1 MVTQLL
7 TSTSLSTVVGVS
19 VPHGGEGKSFVSE
32 RIDCVSTILGYETA
46 LGSNDGTNNALA
58 ALAGPDRVATF
69 KWDADAERARTIITR
84 QRDNHIVCF
93 DVGANSDAEDTRF
106 LNFAHGAREA
116 ATKLGAR
123 FIMLVPT
130 ATNKGGGLNTAVNAA
145 KVYRSEGFETVLL
158 LNDRDGSANFGDLD
172 IIPKD
177 LEVGRIAHL
186 APGFQAYRKSRE
198 GDPLYSVITQPTPG
212 YSQASAIIRNQVL
225 QDARSN
231 WMAKVFWWDG
241 ALDNLPEPTVQPKL
255 MKHVST
261 MALAS
266 DQTVINLLASWLRSL
281 ILVTLSN
288 SLAYQVIV
296 NLFRHL
302 MRLPLDYFE
311 KRHVGD
317 TISRFGSTQPISQ
330 LISQGMIAAFIDGL
344 MAVLTLAL
352 MFVYSA
358 LLGGLACA
366 ALGLY
371 VALRLAFL
379 QAIKF
384 RNLDVITTMAKENST
399 FIESVRGIAAIKAFG
414 QEGNRQRLWQKSKAD
429 AVNAQ
434 VKLGRLTAAFDALG
448 QFVIGAERVVF
459 VYIAIT
465 LAFDSVLTVGMI
477 FAFQAYKQQF
487 LDAGM
492 RLTEQAIN
500 YQIVKVHLT
509 RIADIALS
517 PTEEGE
523 TEKNNEEPDFTR
535 PLTLDRVFY
544 RYGSNEPMVLQGVSL
559 KIEPGEFIAI
569 TGPSGGG
576 KTTLMKIL
584 MGLFE
589 PSSGGIHLG
598 ERPISSYRKGK
609 YRRCIGSVAQG
620 DMLYAG
626 SLAENIAFFDPN
638 IDMERVRTVAEIA
651 HIHTEIAAMPM
662 GYQTLVGDMGSVLS
676 GGQLQ
681 RIFLARA
688 LYPNPKILMLDE
700 STANLDAENEDKILE
715 TMRELSITRIAIA
728 HRPKTAMLAD
738 RIFLVKDGSIQE
750 VKAKIG

>member
-1 MVTQLL
+1 MPLPGHF
-7 TSTSLSTVVGVS
+7 S
-19 VPHGGEGKSFVSE
+19 
-32 RIDCVSTILGYETA
+32 
-46 LGSNDGTNNALA
+46 
-58 ALAGPDRVATF
+58 
-69 KWDADAERARTIITR
+69 AEIYT
-84 QRDNHIVCF
+84 
-93 DVGANSDAEDTRF
+93 
-106 LNFAHGAREA
+106 
-116 ATKLGAR
+116 
-123 FIMLVPT
+123 
-130 ATNKGGGLNTAVNAA
+130 
-145 KVYRSEGFETVLL
+145 
-158 LNDRDGSANFGDLD
+158 
-172 IIPKD
+172 
-177 LEVGRIAHL
+177 
-186 APGFQAYRKSRE
+186 
-198 GDPLYSVITQPTPG
+198 
-212 YSQASAIIRNQVL
+212 
-225 QDARSN
+225 
-231 WMAKVFWWDG
+231 
-241 ALDNLPEPTVQPKL
+241 
-255 MKHVST
+255 
-261 MALAS
+261 
-266 DQTVINLLASWLRSL
+266 L

-288 SLAYQVIV
+288 SLSYQVVV

-317 TISRFGSTQPISQ
+317 IISRFGSTQPISQ

-344 MAVLTLAL
+344 MAMLTLAL
-352 MFVYSA
+352 MFVYSPV
-358 LLGGLACA
+358 LGGVACV

-384 RNLDVITTMAKENST
+384 RNLDVITTMAKENSN

-414 QEGNRQRLWQKSKAD
+414 QEGNRQRLWQKTKAD

-434 VKLGRLTAAFDALG
+434 VKLGRLTAGFDALG

-459 VYIAIT
+459 VYVAIG

-517 PTEEGE
+517 PLEEGE
-523 TEKNNEEPDFTR
+523 AEKSNDEPDFTK
-535 PLTLDRVFY
+535 PLVLDRVFY
-544 RYGSNEPMVLQGVSL
+544 RYGTNEPMVLNGVSL
-559 KIEPGEFIAI
+559 TIAPGEFIAI

-589 PSSGGIHLG
+589 PTSGAIRLG
-598 ERPISSYRKGK
+598 DRPISSYRKGK

-626 SLAENIAFFDPN
+626 SLAENIAFFDPE
-638 IDMERVRTVAEIA
+638 IDMARVREVARMAQIDGEI
-651 HIHTEIAAMPM
+651 EKMPM
-662 GYQTLVGDMGSVLS
+662 GYETLVGDMGSVLS

-681 RIFLARA
+681 RVLLARA
-688 LYPNPKILMLDE
+688 LYPDPKVLILDE
-700 STANLDAENEDKILE
+700 GTANLDAENEVKILE
-715 TMRELSITRIAIA
+715 ALKVLKITRVTVA
-728 HRPKTAMLAD
+728 HRKATLLAAQRVVVVTGGTLRENPNDQPKAPVSTKPILAQSLGTGLAGTSAAPLAYPKHSTS
-738 RIFLVKDGSIQE
+738 FSSIE
-750 VKAKIG
+750 